1 MCLFFGTLRPTQK
14 HTFCR
19 KTNFQTFL
27 AYIELALKTL
37 ESADDIT
44 AAETAPR
51 PKNETA
57 AGVKYCKTS
66 GKTSFEFFAEIS
78 ENP

>member
-1 MCLFFGTLRPTQK
+1 MKKVFNHI
-14 HTFCR
+14 HTFCLN
-19 KTNFQTFL
+19 TNFQTFL

-57 AGVKYCKTS
+57 GGVKYCKTS
-66 GKTSFEFFAEIS
+66 GNTSFELFSGIS
-78 ENP
+78 GKP